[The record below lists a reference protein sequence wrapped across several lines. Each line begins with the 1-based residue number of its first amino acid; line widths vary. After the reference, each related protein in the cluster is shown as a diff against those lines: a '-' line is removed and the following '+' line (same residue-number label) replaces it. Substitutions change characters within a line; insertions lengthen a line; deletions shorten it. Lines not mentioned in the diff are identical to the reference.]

1 MKTFT
6 LTAAAVAGLLATAA
20 SADAQY
26 YRTGGYGSIYNNPS
40 ANFNGGTF
48 HNYPTYN
55 TSPYGHTANRVP
67 GYTGPVG
74 VGTFTP
80 LGGTTIITPGGY
92 SRPAYNPT
100 FSSPLY
106 GNSFSYPTYGN
117 SYYSGYNSTQLSTF
131 SQSRIRSRGGRR

>member
-1 MKTFT
+1 MKTFA
-6 LTAAAVAGLLATAA
+6 LTAAAGLLATAA

-26 YRTGGYGSIYNNPS
+26 YRTGNSGSIYNNPS
-40 ANFNGGTF
+40 ANFNGGSF
-48 HNYPTYN
+48 NSYPTYN
-55 TSPYGHTANRVP
+55 TSPYNQTANRVP

-80 LGGTTIITPGGY
+80 LGGTTIITSGGY

-117 SYYSGYNSTQLSTF
+117 SYYGGYNSRQLSTF
-131 SQSRIRSRGGRR
+131 SQSRTRGRGWRR